1 LTKKGNGRGGEHQE
15 AYLCGNQRHR
25 EAPVDTDGDIPW
37 ALCHSRYRLWTVD
50 CQPHWFK
57 MAANAGASAV
67 GVTYGGGDPAHL
79 EQAHPHAVVP
89 SVAELARVLG
99 VEPELNAELARRGK
113 ARVSA

>member
-1 LTKKGNGRGGEHQE
+1 MVVILHP
-15 AYLCGNQRHR
+15 LRHFVQFSR
-25 EAPVDTDGDIPW
+25 MTFRSWPKPNPAMLLELADETGVEPDRMVMVGDAI
-37 ALCHSRYRLWTVD
+37 HD
-50 CQPHWFK
+50 MQ